1 MFHICL
7 GGSGTGYG
15 GRGEIGGGAVG
26 GKVGLNEKEELG
38 GVLRGEME
46 DSGPFISIETSN
58 IEE

>member
-1 MFHICL
+1 M
-7 GGSGTGYG
+7 
-15 GRGEIGGGAVG
+15 
-26 GKVGLNEKEELG
+26 GLNEKEELG